1 MNIPALAAEL
11 TAGHPDTGA
20 YNVDDQIAANQL
32 NAVNRSRNITSLSG
46 DDLFSATD
54 TVEFAA
60 LTEAKQSNWLSFCG
74 RESVDP
80 FGAANVAFVN
90 WVFGG
95 GSTTI
100 SSLATFRTESVSRA
114 VELGLGF
121 VFAGH
126 VQNARL

>member
-32 NAVNRSRNITSLSG
+32 NAVNRSRNIASLSG
-46 DDLFSATD
+46 DGLFSATD

-60 LTEAKQSNWLSFCG
+60 LTEAKKSNWLAFCG

-100 SSLATFRTESVSRA
+100 SSLASLRTESVSRA

-121 VFAGH
+121 VQPGH
-126 VQNARL
+126 VENARI